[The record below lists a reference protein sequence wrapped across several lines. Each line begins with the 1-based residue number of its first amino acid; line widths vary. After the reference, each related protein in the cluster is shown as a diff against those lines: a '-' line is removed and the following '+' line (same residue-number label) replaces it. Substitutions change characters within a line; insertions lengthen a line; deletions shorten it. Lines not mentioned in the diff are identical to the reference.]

1 MHHRLPQ
8 LQKPGR
14 LALGLA
20 MVALLFALSLQ
31 VTEAGHLHILDDSAA
46 PCLLCNNAADVP
58 VQSTPGF
65 ISPLGQPLPVNTQ
78 YADVYP
84 VHITAGPPSRGPP
97 LNS

>member
-1 MHHRLPQ
+1 MHPRLSQ
-8 LQKPGR
+8 LHKPGR

-20 MVALLFALSLQ
+20 MVALVFALSLQ
-31 VTEAGHLHILDDSAA
+31 VIEAGHLHILDDSAA
-46 PCLLCNNAADVP
+46 PCLLCNNAAEAQ

-65 ISPLGQPLPVNTQ
+65 ISPLAQPLPVNTQ

-84 VHITAGPPSRGPP
+84 AHIAALPPSRGPP